1 MGEDFMRKI
10 FYIILLISIC
20 LLSGCGEKK
29 AIIGLVT
36 EVQPSDIPNCANFVI
51 RTDTGNQFGILMS
64 STTYLTSYFNEV
76 DQAQLLDGTKKDVVI
91 SIMPSGR
98 GKSMTTADGKKL
110 KTYMATYIHIISYLT
125 DETLQL
131 SDRTDIQIWKELWSY
146 TYRFKDRTELLEVS
160 GSTVPDGVVMSN
172 GDSLYELPKSA
183 QTNIL
188 AFYEKQG
195 LLYDVT
201 KTLEQAYHSYQLLK
215 EKEQPFQPY
224 YLAQSIYPT
233 ASSEKVM
240 YFLTSVS
247 LPFGGGYMDALQI
260 PVAFDKETGKPIEPL
275 ELFHCS
281 KEKAIDT
288 ILDLAKLQDLTLI
301 KEMREAFQPQ
311 NVIFYEDNMEIV
323 FPKGSLPSQKDG
335 QILLLDYTDSLYN
348 ILQPWAI
355 PLQAPNKNM

>member
-36 EVQPSDIPNCANFVI
+36 EVQPSDIPNCADFVI

-110 KTYMATYIHIISYLT
+110 KTYMATYIHIITYLT

-188 AFYEKQG
+188 AF
-195 LLYDVT
+195 
-201 KTLEQAYHSYQLLK
+201 
-215 EKEQPFQPY
+215 
-224 YLAQSIYPT
+224 
-233 ASSEKVM
+233 
-240 YFLTSVS
+240 
-247 LPFGGGYMDALQI
+247 
-260 PVAFDKETGKPIEPL
+260 
-275 ELFHCS
+275 
-281 KEKAIDT
+281 
-288 ILDLAKLQDLTLI
+288 
-301 KEMREAFQPQ
+301 
-311 NVIFYEDNMEIV
+311 
-323 FPKGSLPSQKDG
+323 
-335 QILLLDYTDSLYN
+335 
-348 ILQPWAI
+348 
-355 PLQAPNKNM
+355 